1 MSTMVTPM
9 GVNAGARLDRLP
21 MSPWHYRLIALV
33 TAGVFID
40 LFELYSG
47 GSILAAL
54 VQSGWSTMSI
64 NATFLSVTFFG
75 LLVGAWL
82 AGILGDRYGRR
93 FCYQLNLALFGFASL
108 AAGFAPNMTV
118 LIGLRFIMGLGL
130 GAEVVVGYATLAE
143 FLPARNRGRWVACM
157 ALIANFSS
165 FVSLSVA
172 YFIIPAL
179 GWRAMF
185 VLQGLAALGIWLA
198 RKSMPESPRWLES
211 VGRMDEADKVLQ
223 SIEAEVAKTHV
234 VPAMSTRGPAP
245 RTEPVSVTVLFSRS
259 VLRRTMIGIL
269 INVTVGFTLY
279 GFLQWLPTIFVQ
291 QGMTLSSS
299 LQILMVMA
307 IGKTVGAAAGMF
319 LSDWIGRKP
328 SIVAFALLSA
338 VIGIALVFADGPW
351 FIATSFM
358 LAVTLGIANTVAFTV
373 YVPELFE
380 TRYRLRGTGLCGA
393 AGRLAT
399 SAVQFLVVYLY
410 GLGGLGAIVG
420 MLVVLL
426 IVEAIV
432 IQLFGDETR
441 QVSLE
446 AAAPADIGEMRS
458 AGLPSIE
465 PVKS

>member
-1 MSTMVTPM
+1 
-9 GVNAGARLDRLP
+9 
-21 MSPWHYRLIALV
+21 
-33 TAGVFID
+33 
-40 LFELYSG
+40 
-47 GSILAAL
+47 
-54 VQSGWSTMSI
+54 
-64 NATFLSVTFFG
+64 
-75 LLVGAWL
+75 
-82 AGILGDRYGRR
+82 
-93 FCYQLNLALFGFASL
+93 
-108 AAGFAPNMTV
+108 
-118 LIGLRFIMGLGL
+118 
-130 GAEVVVGYATLAE
+130 VVGYATLAE

-185 VLQGLAALGIWLA
+185 VLPGLAALGIWLA

-223 SIEAEVAKTHV
+223 SIECRGGEDARGAGDEHTRAGATHRAGVRHRAVLAIGVATDHDRH
-234 VPAMSTRGPAP
+234 SHQRH
-245 RTEPVSVTVLFSRS
+245 R
-259 VLRRTMIGIL
+259 
-269 INVTVGFTLY
+269 GFTLY

-307 IGKTVGAAAGMF
+307 IGKTVGAGCRHVPVGLDRAQAEHRRIRVAVRGHRYR
-319 LSDWIGRKP
+319 SGVRGRP
-328 SIVAFALLSA
+328 LVHRNQLHARGDTRHRQHRRIHRLRSGAVRDALSA
-338 VIGIALVFADGPW
+338 ARHRAL
-351 FIATSFM
+351 
-358 LAVTLGIANTVAFTV
+358 
-373 YVPELFE
+373 
-380 TRYRLRGTGLCGA
+380 RRGR
-393 AGRLAT
+393 RLAT

-446 AAAPADIGEMRS
+446 AAAPADIREMRS
-458 AGLPSIE
+458 TGLPSIE